1 MKRAF
6 TYLAIAALV
15 ALGPAMLKAGEQQDA
30 VVAQRIAQIMRNSG
44 KMQSYA
50 VGVKYKDGTV
60 WLNGRVSSR
69 EQLETALAVV
79 SEIEGIDNIVNNL
92 KVDGSMA
99 KVRQPGGRA
108 GGKSAAMGRS
118 PIRLANATSDVGCD
132 EGMPSGYSPLGVDG
146 VGDGAGYGGGYGG
159 GASGMG
165 GRPLPMYSGGLAPG
179 AAPATFDEPHMPNY
193 AWPSYAASPNYGAV
207 TYPKQYS
214 PTAWPFIGP
223 FYPYPQVPLG
233 WRKVSLEWDDG
244 WWFLDFDDRGAQ

>member
-1 MKRAF
+1 MTRAF
-6 TYLAIAALV
+6 TYLAVAALV
-15 ALGPAMLKAGEQQDA
+15 ALGPATLRADDGQDA
-30 VVAQRIAQIMRNSG
+30 AVAQRIAMVLRNSG
-44 KMQSYA
+44 KMQKYA

-69 EQLETALAVV
+69 EQLQAALAVV
-79 SEIEGIDNIVNNL
+79 SEIEGIENIVNNL
-92 KVDGSMA
+92 KVDSSMS
-99 KVRQPGGRA
+99 KLRQPGSNA
-108 GGKSAAMGRS
+108 SGKSAGMARS
-118 PIRLANATSDVGCD
+118 QIRLANATSELGCD
-132 EGMPSGYSPLGVDG
+132 EGMPPGYSSLPAD
-146 VGDGAGYGGGYGG
+146 GGGFDGG
-159 GASGMG
+159 SGAAG

-179 AAPATFDEPHMPNY
+179 AAPATFDEPHMPNS
-193 AWPSYAASPNYGAV
+193 AWPSYAAYPNYGAV